1 MYNKLLK
8 QIHKKLL
15 KKRRTIAIA
24 ESCTGGGLSSLLTSL
39 AGSSGYFILGVITYS
54 NKSKEMILNIPVK
67 TLNNYGAVSHQVAKL
82 MAQNIRKKTNSDFGL
97 SVTGIAGPSGG
108 TIQKPVGTV
117 FIAFAN
123 RNKTLFRE
131 FLLPGK
137 RENIIKK
144 SIKKALDLLYA
155 QI

>member
-15 KKRRTIAIA
+15 KKGKTIAIA

-39 AGSSGYFILGVITYS
+39 AGSSGYFILGVVTYS
-54 NKSKEMILNIPVK
+54 NKSKEMILNIPAK
-67 TLNNYGAVSHQVAKL
+67 TLNNYGAVSRQVAKL
-82 MAQNIRKKTNSDFGL
+82 MAQNIRKKTNTDFGL
-97 SVTGIAGPSGG
+97 SVTGIAGPSGA

-117 FIAFAN
+117 FIALAN
-123 RNKTLFRE
+123 RNKTLYRE

-137 RENIIKK
+137 REKIIKK
-144 SIKKALDLLYA
+144 SIQKALDLLYT